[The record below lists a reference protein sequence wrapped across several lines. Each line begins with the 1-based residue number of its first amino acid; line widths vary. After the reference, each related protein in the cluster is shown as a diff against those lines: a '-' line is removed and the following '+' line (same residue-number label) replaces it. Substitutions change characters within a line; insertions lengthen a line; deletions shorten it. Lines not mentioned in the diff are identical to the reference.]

1 MNLNVHSSI
10 TYICQD
16 MEATS
21 VSINRKMDKDVT
33 YIYNR
38 ILFNHKKN
46 ENLPLKT
53 TWMDLEGIMLSEI
66 SQRKMNTV

>member
-1 MNLNVHSSI
+1 
-10 TYICQD
+10 

-53 TWMDLEGIMLSEI
+53 TWMDLEDIMLSEI
-66 SQRKMNTV
+66 S